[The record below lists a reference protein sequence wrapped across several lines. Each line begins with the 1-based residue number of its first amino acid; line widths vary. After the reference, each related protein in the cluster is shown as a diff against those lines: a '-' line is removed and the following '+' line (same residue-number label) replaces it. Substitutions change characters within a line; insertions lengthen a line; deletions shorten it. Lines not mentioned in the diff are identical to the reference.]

1 MLLLM
6 FIFTDVQIMN
16 YSENPV
22 SKREIKGE
30 EYADSCHFLLFL
42 LLFDLSFD
50 RIEILV
56 DDLIS
61 AFSEAIS
68 ARPNDPA
75 LSSKATMSVATE
87 TEAFQRG
94 CALSLQLQQ
103 VDSLLL
109 VMFAFFLA
117 FK

>member
-1 MLLLM
+1 L
-6 FIFTDVQIMN
+6 
-16 YSENPV
+16 P
-22 SKREIKGE
+22 
-30 EYADSCHFLLFL
+30 SC
-42 LLFDLSFD
+42 
-50 RIEILV
+50 RIELLV

-68 ARPNDPA
+68 SRPNDPA

-103 VDSLLL
+103 VELSFLL
-109 VMFAFFLA
+109 FLL
-117 FK
+117 FTYSNF